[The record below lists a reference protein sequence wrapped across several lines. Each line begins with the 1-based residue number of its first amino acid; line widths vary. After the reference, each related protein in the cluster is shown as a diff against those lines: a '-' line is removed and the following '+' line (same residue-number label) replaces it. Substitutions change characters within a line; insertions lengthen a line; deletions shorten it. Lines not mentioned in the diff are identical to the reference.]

1 MQHFTSS
8 LLAMGNHVH
17 TDSLEQLYQQHAR
30 QVLATL
36 IRLLG
41 EFELAEEATQEAFY
55 AAMQQWPSDG
65 WPDNPLAWL
74 ITTGRRKGID
84 QIRRRQTARQFA
96 AAQQP
101 LLDEA
106 EPNLE
111 SSAIQ
116 DDQLRLIFTCCH
128 PALSADARLALTL
141 RELCGLTTEQV
152 AAALLQ
158 QPTTLAQRIVRA
170 KQKIKAAAIPYEI
183 PTAKELPARL
193 QSVLQVIYLIF
204 NEGYSSSRGE
214 QLLDSRL
221 ADEAIRLGRQL
232 AQLLPEPEVH
242 ALLALMLL
250 QHARQHARQDA
261 NGDLITLEMQD
272 RSLWLQPLISE
283 GQHWL
288 QQALTQGPAGI
299 YGLQAAIAAVH
310 AQAESFAS
318 TDWQQIQGLYQLLY
332 QQWPS
337 PVVALNR
344 AVAIAMC
351 QGPEAGLQEL
361 DALSSHKA
369 IQNYHLYHA
378 AQADLYRRAGQVPA
392 ARAAY
397 QRALA
402 LAQQEPERR
411 FLQQQLNTLT
421 DE

>member
-1 MQHFTSS
+1 MNTES
-8 LLAMGNHVH
+8 LDL
-17 TDSLEQLYQQHAR
+17 LYQQYSR
-30 QVLATL
+30 QVLSTL

-41 EFELAEEATQEAFY
+41 EFELAEEAMQDAFY
-55 AAMQQWPSDG
+55 AAMQQWPVDG
-65 WPDNPLAWL
+65 WPEHPVAWL

-84 QIRRRQTARQFA
+84 QIRRRQTARRYADEQLHL
-96 AAQQP
+96 Q
-101 LLDEA
+101 DEA
-106 EPNLE
+106 EPELDPT
-111 SSAIQ
+111 AIQ

-158 QPTTLAQRIVRA
+158 KPTTLAQRIVRA

-183 PTAKELPARL
+183 PHANELPARL
-193 QSVLQVIYLIF
+193 QSVLQVIYLIY
-204 NEGYSSSRGE
+204 NEGYSSTSGT
-214 QLLDSRL
+214 QLLNIQL

-232 AQLLPEPEVH
+232 ALLLPEPEVH

-250 QHARQHARQDA
+250 QHARQHARQNA
-261 NGDLITLEMQD
+261 NGDLVTLEQQD
-272 RSLWLQPLISE
+272 RTLWLRPMLDE
-283 GQHWL
+283 GLQWL
-288 QQALTQGPAGI
+288 ALALTKPPAGV
-299 YGLQAAIAAVH
+299 YTLQAAIAAVH
-310 AQAESFAS
+310 SNATSYDE

-344 AVAIAMC
+344 AVATAMH

-369 IQNYHLYHA
+369 IQNYHLFHA
-378 AQADLYRRAGQVPA
+378 AKADLYRRSGQFQPA
-392 ARAAY
+392 RIAY

-402 LAQQEPERR
+402 LVQQEPERR
-411 FLQQQLNTLT
+411 FLQQRLATLPN
-421 DE
+421 